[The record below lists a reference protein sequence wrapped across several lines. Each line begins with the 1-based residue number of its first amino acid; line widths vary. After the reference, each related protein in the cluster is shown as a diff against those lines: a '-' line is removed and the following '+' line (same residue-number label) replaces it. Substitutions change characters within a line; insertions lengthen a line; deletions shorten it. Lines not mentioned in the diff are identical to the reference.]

1 MPSIDDIA
9 AKVYEKIMA
18 NPGNQGVGHS
28 NAHVPINTHSE
39 KLLALTSFPKDYD
52 QALIKAQERL
62 IKGGIYDVTLFNL
75 PAKP

>member
-1 MPSIDDIA
+1 V

-18 NPGNQGVGHS
+18 NPGKGQVVEHS
-28 NAHVPINTHSE
+28 SDKIV
-39 KLLALTSFPKDYD
+39 ALTTFPKDYD